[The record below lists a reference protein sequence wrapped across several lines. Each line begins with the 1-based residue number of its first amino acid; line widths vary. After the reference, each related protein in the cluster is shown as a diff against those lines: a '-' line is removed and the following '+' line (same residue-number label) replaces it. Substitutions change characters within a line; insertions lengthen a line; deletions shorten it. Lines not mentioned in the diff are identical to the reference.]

1 MVYDVIV
8 LGGGPAGYTA
18 ALYAARAG
26 LSCLVLERI
35 SVGGQM
41 SLTDRIDNYPGF
53 PDGVDGFTLGESMK
67 AAAEKAGAQTLMT
80 EVLEVQLFGHRKSVK
95 TDSGAYDARS
105 VIVATGAG
113 HKHLGL
119 PEEEDLVGRGVHY
132 CATCD
137 GMFYRNKTVAVVGGG
152 NTAVGA
158 ANYLA
163 GLCKKVIL
171 VHRRDSLRAD
181 RVGREALKR
190 HENVEIMWKREPV
203 AFVHERRVTGLRLRP
218 TDGGAEE
225 TVACDGVFISVGQ
238 QPNTELFRGV
248 LETDEGGYLL
258 AGEDTR
264 TNLAG
269 VFAAGDVRTKPLR
282 QIVTAC
288 ADGATAAMQA
298 QAWLLAQKEEL

>member
-1 MVYDVIV
+1 MVYDIII

-26 LSCLVLERI
+26 LCCLVLERVSI
-35 SVGGQM
+35 GGQL
-41 SLTDRIDNYPGF
+41 SLTDQIDNYPGF
-53 PDGVDGFTLGESMK
+53 PDGIDGFTLGQGMK
-67 AAAEKAGAQTLMT
+67 AAAEKAGAQTIME
-80 EVLEVQLFGHRKSVK
+80 EVLEVQLFGRRKRIK
-95 TDSGAYDARS
+95 TDSGAYDAKS

-119 PEEEDLVGRGVHY
+119 SEEEELIGRGVHY

-181 RVGREALKR
+181 RIGQDALKR
-190 HENVEIMWKREPV
+190 HENVEILWKREPT
-203 AFVHERRVTGLRLRP
+203 AFVHERRVTGLRLRS
-218 TDGGAEE
+218 TDNGAEE
-225 TVACDGVFISVGQ
+225 TIACDGVFISIGQ
-238 QPNTELFRGV
+238 SPNTALFRGV
-248 LETDEGGYLL
+248 LQTDSSGYLV

-264 TNLAG
+264 TNIDG

-282 QIVTAC
+282 QIITAC
-288 ADGATAAMQA
+288 GDGATAAAQA
-298 QAWLLAQKEEL
+298 QAWLLARKEEK